1 MVWRQNHKLA
11 FLVSGMRACDFA
23 FYLSIFCLSGKT
35 IKVARPA
42 RSSLSMSSTIF
53 SKYSS
58 YDPWIT
64 AVLVCSSSCFEF
76 SFCLAN
82 VDGKYVCC
90 SKPCLCRSSF
100 WSSDRPARY
109 SND

>member
-1 MVWRQNHKLA
+1 MEWRENHKLA
-11 FLVSGMRACDFA
+11 FLVFGMRACDFA

-64 AVLVCSSSCFEF
+64 SVLVYSSPCFEF
-76 SFCLAN
+76 SFCLAK

-90 SKPCLCRSSF
+90 SKPYLRRRSF
-100 WSSDRPARY
+100 WSSDRPARC

>member
-1 MVWRQNHKLA
+1 MVWRENHKLA
-11 FLVSGMRACDFA
+11 FLVFGMRACDFA

-53 SKYSS
+53 SKYSW

-64 AVLVCSSSCFEF
+64 SVLTVFLRLGGF
-76 SFCLAN
+76 AK
-82 VDGKYVCC
+82 VDNRFG
-90 SKPCLCRSSF
+90 
-100 WSSDRPARY
+100 
-109 SND
+109 